1 MENKAENIKEGKYIY
16 CIIRHTGTI
25 EFDSAGIGTRGDRVY
40 AINYKDICA
49 VVSNSPVIQY
59 EARRVNM
66 TAHQEVLE
74 EVMKQFTVLPVR
86 FSTISESND
95 ESKIV
100 KILEREYVKFSD
112 LLERMDGK
120 KELGLK
126 TLALEEPIYKYI
138 LDKYDDIRM
147 LKEKL
152 SKLPLDKAHWQLMK
166 IGEMVEKALQKENLL
181 FHDIILNAL
190 SPLAEEV
197 KINDKY
203 GERMIMNAAFLIK
216 NEKEPEFDKAINEL
230 DNQYSNLMSFKYVGT
245 LPPYNFVNLII
256 NTKEN

>member
-16 CIIRHTGTI
+16 CIIRHTGPI
-25 EFDSAGIGTRGDRVY
+25 EFDSVGVGTRGDRVY

-66 TAHQEVLE
+66 MAHQKVLE
-74 EVMKQFTVLPVR
+74 DVMKQFTILPVR

-95 ESKIV
+95 ESKIL
-100 KILEREYVKFSD
+100 KILEKDYVKFSD

-126 TLALEEPIYKYI
+126 TMALEEPIFKYI
-138 LDKYDDIRM
+138 LDKYDDIRK
-147 LKEKL
+147 LKEIL
-152 SKLPLDKAHWQLMK
+152 SKLPPDKAHYQLIK
-166 IGEMVEKALQKENLL
+166 IGDMVENALRKENLL

-190 SPLAEEV
+190 NPLAEEV

-203 GERMIMNAAFLIK
+203 GERMIINAAFLIK

-230 DNQYSNLMSFKYVGT
+230 DNQYSNLMSFKYAGT
-245 LPPYNFVNLII
+245 LPPYNFVNLVI
-256 NTKEN
+256 NTKEI